1 MSPASLWLLLPLLAW
16 AEPDADEAPE
26 GTEASVE
33 EEPTTPDRTGPPE
46 VPPPDVL
53 ALPEPERHVLSDAVE
68 VLHVPVPGVRKVEIT
83 ILPRR
88 GRAELE
94 LGRHVES
101 AMGWLADVASEAHD
115 PAELEA
121 LEDLREV
128 DVYSSVRTHDAMF
141 GVEAPREELALGL
154 ELLSDMVHRPTFPKA
169 DLKRYILDQERDHL
183 LRAPSRPRVVARA
196 LLAYSWFA
204 PDHPYGERPDL
215 SQYDGL
221 KNKELAG
228 AYHDLLRSSPI
239 TVLSVG
245 DIAYEEVQPA
255 LEAMLKDLG
264 TPGEPAMEI
273 PCPPPGS
280 SRVLASALPGQE
292 QVTLRLRTT
301 APSRSDDDHVAAWA
315 GSYVL
320 GGHFLSRLNAN
331 LREDKGWTYGSSA
344 SYERGPHDGVLTV
357 SVDVKAEDVAGAVGE
372 IEKELQRLVDD
383 GVTAAELTLAQ
394 RRLVAEWNETLVTAG
409 DAHGSYLKAL
419 SRGATMAEQRASYQA
434 LAEVVPADV
443 QRVAEAHWG
452 ADGVRVW
459 VLVGDRDAIQG
470 QLDALGWTA
479 EWVDPA
485 DAILGKVPAAT
496 P

>member
-1 MSPASLWLLLPLLAW
+1 MSPASLWLFLPLLSW
-16 AEPDADEAPE
+16 AAPDEAVAE
-26 GTEASVE
+26 SEESVE
-33 EEPTTPDRTGPPE
+33 EEPTTPDRSGPPE
-46 VPPPDVL
+46 VLPPDVL

-68 VLHVPVPGVRKVEIT
+68 VLHVPVSGVRKVEIT
-83 ILPRR
+83 IVPRR
-88 GRAELE
+88 GRAELD

-101 AMGWLADVASEAHD
+101 AMGWLADVATEEHE

-121 LEDLREV
+121 LEDLREI
-128 DVYSSVRTHDAMF
+128 DVYSNVRTHDAMF

-154 ELLSDMVHRPTFPKA
+154 ELLDDMVHGATFPKA
-169 DLKRYILDQERDHL
+169 DLKRYILDQERYYL
-183 LRAPSRPRVVARA
+183 LRAPSRPRDVAGA
-196 LLAYSWFA
+196 LLAYAWFPA
-204 PDHPYGERPDL
+204 DHPYGERPDL

-221 KNKELAG
+221 KNKQLAA
-228 AYHDLLRSSPI
+228 AYHDLLGTSPI

-245 DIAYEEVQPA
+245 DIAYEDVQPA
-255 LEAMLKDLG
+255 LEAMLKGVG

-273 PCPPPGS
+273 PCPPPAS

-301 APSRSDDDHVAAWA
+301 APSRSDGDHVAAWA

-331 LREDKGWTYGSSA
+331 LREDKGWTYGSRA
-344 SYERGPHDGVLTV
+344 SYDRGPHEGTLTV

-383 GVTAAELTLAQ
+383 GVTASELVLAQ
-394 RRLVAEWNETLVTAG
+394 RRLVADWNETLVTAE
-409 DAHGSYLKAL
+409 DAHGSYLAAM
-419 SRGATMAEQRASYQA
+419 SRGQTMAQRRADYQA
-434 LAEVVPADV
+434 LSEVEPTDV

-452 ADGVRVW
+452 AEGVRVW
-459 VLVGDRDAIQG
+459 VLVGDRGAIQA
-470 QLDALGWTA
+470 QLDELGWTA